1 MCEEIIKSI
10 LDDIIS
16 KIIMS
21 HAIEHMVNTSS
32 DYSDMRLKY
41 G

>member
-16 KIIMS
+16 DIIMS
-21 HAIEHMVNTSS
+21 HAIEYMVNTSS